1 MWDGSKRLR
10 RVFWQFARP
19 VKKRLVRATR
29 SPRAGKTDWGGLR
42 SLVPISR
49 SFGFDRG
56 TPIDRYYIERFL
68 ASHSDDI
75 RGHAMEIAD
84 RTYTDR
90 YGGDRVTRS
99 DVIHNAAGNPRAT
112 MVLDLSN
119 SGNASDCVFDCII
132 CTQTLH
138 LIFDVRAAFETL
150 YRLLNPGGV
159 LLMSVPGIS
168 QVSQAD
174 MRATGDFWRFTDA
187 SVRRLLTGFFPDAQC
202 EVHAYGNVVSSIAF
216 LHGIAAE
223 ELNTE
228 ELDTRDADF
237 QLVLTAR
244 AVKPA

>member
-1 MWDGSKRLR
+1 MWSGNEKLKRA
-10 RVFWQFARP
+10 FWQFVRP
-19 VKKRLVRATR
+19 AQRKVVRATR

-75 RGHAMEIAD
+75 RGHVMEVG
-84 RTYTDR
+84 TNMYTIR
-90 YGGDRVTRS
+90 YGGDRITRS
-99 DVIHNAAGNPRAT
+99 DVTHHAAGNPRAT
-112 MVLDLSN
+112 MVLDLT
-119 SGNASDCVFDCII
+119 NAGHLSDPLFDCII
-132 CTQTLH
+132 CTQTLQF
-138 LIFDVRAAFETL
+138 IFEVSAAMATL
-150 YRLLNPGGV
+150 YHLLKPRGV
-159 LLMSVPGIS
+159 LLMTSPGIS

-187 SVRRLLTGFFPDAQC
+187 SVRRLLTGFFPNAQC

-237 QLVLTAR
+237 QLLLAAR